1 MECLGYLVF
10 TRQSASLES
19 VTLGRGNDW
28 GTQQGL
34 LRQIKAIDFRG
45 VNTTRR
51 FAAAL
56 REF

>member
-19 VTLGRGNDW
+19 VSLGRGNDW
-28 GTQQGL
+28 STQQGL

>member
-1 MECLGYLVF
+1 MECLGYLAF
-10 TRQSASLES
+10 TRQSASLKS
-19 VTLGRGNDW
+19 VSLGRGNDW

-51 FAAAL
+51 L
-56 REF
+56 RRR

>member
-1 MECLGYLVF
+1 MECLGYLAF
-10 TRQSASLES
+10 TRQNASFESAD
-19 VTLGRGNDW
+19 LGRGNDW
-28 GTQQGL
+28 DTQQGL